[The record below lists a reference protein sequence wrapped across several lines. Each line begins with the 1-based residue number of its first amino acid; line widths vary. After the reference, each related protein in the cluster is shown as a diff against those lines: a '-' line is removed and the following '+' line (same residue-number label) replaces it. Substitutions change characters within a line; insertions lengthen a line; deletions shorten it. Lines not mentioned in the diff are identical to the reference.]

1 MSAIDR
7 TIWMIEARF
16 RDPPGLDELAAHA
29 GVSRSHLSRIFPAA
43 TGHTVFG
50 YLRGRRLTEAARAV
64 AAGADDL
71 LAVALEAGYGSHEA
85 FTRAFRDQFG
95 MTPDEVRRMGSTD
108 HLPMVEPLP
117 MMSETRL
124 HLPPPRLFTHRAFQ
138 LAGIG
143 ARLDMS
149 QPNSISALWQDFAP
163 YIGHV
168 PGAVAGPAYGVVLSA
183 NETSCDY
190 LCALEVTDT
199 SELPRAFRTVQVPAR
214 HWAAFQHRGHISTI
228 RSTIRAIYAHGLVNA
243 RLTQAEGVS
252 FIEYYGPDFDGRTG
266 MGTCEIWIGVE
277 G

>member
-50 YLRGRRLTEAARAV
+50 YLRGRRLSEAARAV
-64 AAGADDL
+64 AAGAPDL
-71 LAVALEAGYGSHEA
+71 LGVALEAGYGSHEA

-95 MTPDEVRRMGSTD
+95 ATPEEVRRSGSTD
-108 HLPMVEPLP
+108 QLPLVEPLA
-117 MMSETRL
+117 MTHTTSLRL
-124 HLPPPRLFTHRAFQ
+124 APPRLFTRPAFR

-163 YIGHV
+163 YLGNV
-168 PGAVAGPAYGVVLSA
+168 PGAVNGPAYGVVVGMD
-183 NETSCDY
+183 EMVCDY
-190 LCALEVTDT
+190 LCALEVTESSD
-199 SELPRAFRTVQVPAR
+199 LPRSFRQVLVPAR
-214 HWAAFQHRGHISTI
+214 RWAAFRHEGHISTI
-228 RSTIRAIYAHGLVNA
+228 RSTIRAIYEHGLA
-243 RLTQAEGVS
+243 AAGLTQAEGLS

-266 MGTCEIWIGVE
+266 LGTCEIWIGLAE
-277 G
+277 